1 MNKFLI
7 FYQELFHVSLGWIV
21 DIFRFFSKEWET
33 EITFPDSIDRFY
45 A

>member
-7 FYQELFHVSLGWIV
+7 FYQLFHVPLEWIA
-21 DIFRFFSKEWET
+21 DIFRVFFKEWET